1 MFEVACPS
9 CKATYQVDERR
20 VPATGLKMRC
30 PKCGESFQVTTPG
43 GEAPVLGAAL
53 GLGKT
58 APKPNFGKST
68 VIGVAPNVAGG
79 AAPAASAAKPP
90 LPAPATRNMRS
101 TMIGVAPQ
109 GAAAPERPAPPA
121 AAAKSPEAAPRPAAP
136 AAPPPRVAG
145 APAAPPPRVGAPA
158 APPPRAAA
166 PAAPRP
172 AAPRLA
178 PIVAKPTGID
188 LDLADD
194 EPVEELP
201 DGELEAELPALPSR
215 ASALDVSKPEA
226 GMTAAVSTEDAV
238 AVRRRN
244 LFPSVDAL
252 DFSSPEPSFDEVDLP
267 SKAQVSDELDLD
279 VERRSVVPTFEQ
291 PATVRPANKAASK
304 GAAIDA
310 QEIDLPSIP
319 PARDEAPEL
328 DLPSPVADLPV
339 AATPHRRAAPEHPTT
354 RMPKVTMGAELPS
367 VVKRSAGPSA
377 FDELPDLMADLP
389 VVSGELP
396 SLAAG
401 LPALGG
407 ADLPDLT
414 ADLPIV
420 GGNLPMP
427 AVGLPSPGAGLPNVA
442 FGLPDIAAGLPDQ
455 AAGLPGDF
463 SGFPTSPNRSP
474 SGAKSL
480 GTGSLPPA
488 EAEYGN
494 FDFGGAADFSD
505 QGGAATDLAGDSL
518 GDDEGEF
525 DAFPTEQT
533 GRASSPPRQRDARG
547 TTGYGEVALDGG
559 GAGGGIALEEE
570 PQRPVADSGP
580 RVVPPPTLGTPGVAA
595 TVPAGAGAVLPE
607 ERKRV
612 SRGVKV
618 SVAAAVALTVAGGA
632 LALLPDV
639 GPYGSFI
646 IIDTLKAG
654 EYDALLQSVSRESE
668 ALCAADSADG
678 ADRAFA
684 KAEASLAAAP
694 RFKPLRAYAAYSGF
708 ARQVRFGRDANGFAR
723 AKVLLDAFEGVDS
736 ASVPYLQL
744 ARAARDIAEGK
755 LPSAAEAQ
763 ALLGAGSKLEG
774 AVLVGEAALAS
785 KNAQLALS
793 AWSQAGAAQA
803 SPRTAFG
810 LARAQVL
817 AGKND
822 EAQKLAESV
831 LAKNPKHPGAQLLLA
846 RLRLG
851 ERARDEELVKTLEGV
866 VQAASGASQAERVD
880 ALNLLGRLHM
890 IRSRVT
896 RAEESFNK
904 ALAMQSNSIDA
915 MLGLGDAYFA
925 SGRNAEALARY
936 EAATKVDAENLTAQ
950 LGIVR
955 AKLSLESLDDA
966 TKLLDGLSAKYP
978 KSTAVAY
985 WFGRAKELVGEREI
999 ALKSYRTATELG
1011 EDVPE
1016 LVSAY
1021 AGLTRLLGQLGQAEE
1036 ANREIQ
1042 KAVEKFPDRPEI
1054 YVAIGDLATSQA
1066 NYERAVAQYD
1076 KALALDPQ
1084 DIGIHFK
1091 RGVAFR
1097 RARNF
1102 ENAQKEFELVAK
1114 GDPEFPGLALEW
1126 GLLYEASGRAEE
1138 ALVAYESALK
1148 KAPKDPDLMLRV
1160 GCGKANAGQA
1170 EAAEKLLRTVLEE
1183 RSNSAETN
1191 HCLGRA
1197 ILLGGGP
1204 TRLREAMRY
1213 LERAVVL
1220 DANRAE
1226 HHLYVGWAANELN
1239 DPLRASQALTRAL
1252 ELDQTLADAYWQ
1264 RGVLRGR
1271 QGAVRDAVLDLER
1284 ALQLSPSRFEAH
1296 AGLADAYFNLGRE
1309 QDALAEWSRAVSQ
1322 GPAQPVW
1329 YFRYGKLLFDNR
1341 RVPEAR
1347 EQLQK
1352 AVDEGQKLPAKP
1364 LWLWEA
1370 HRLLALCI
1378 GRHPDAVVHWQTF
1391 VVNADSN
1398 SPYRAEAMRAL
1409 KALGQ

>member
-1 MFEVACPS
+1 
-9 CKATYQVDERR
+9 VD
-20 VPATGLKMRC
+20 
-30 PKCGESFQVTTPG
+30 
-43 GEAPVLGAAL
+43 
-53 GLGKT
+53 
-58 APKPNFGKST
+58 
-68 VIGVAPNVAGG
+68 
-79 AAPAASAAKPP
+79 
-90 LPAPATRNMRS
+90 
-101 TMIGVAPQ
+101 
-109 GAAAPERPAPPA
+109 
-121 AAAKSPEAAPRPAAP
+121 
-136 AAPPPRVAG
+136 
-145 APAAPPPRVGAPA
+145 
-158 APPPRAAA
+158 
-166 PAAPRP
+166 
-172 AAPRLA
+172 
-178 PIVAKPTGID
+178 KPTGID
-188 LDLADD
+188 LDLTDD

-201 DGELEAELPALPSR
+201 DGELEAELPALPAR
-215 ASALDVSKPEA
+215 GPALDLGNSAQSAQVSA
-226 GMTAAVSTEDAV
+226 DDAV
-238 AVRRRN
+238 AARRRN

-252 DFSSPEPSFDEVDLP
+252 DFSAPEPPEPAFDDVDLP

-279 VERRSVVPTFEQ
+279 VERRSLPTFEQ
-291 PATVRPANKAASK
+291 PATVRPANKAAPK
-304 GAAIDA
+304 AAALDA

-319 PARDEAPEL
+319 PPQDQAPEL
-328 DLPSPVADLPV
+328 DLPSPVAHLP
-339 AATPHRRAAPEHPTT
+339 AMATPHRRAAPEHPTT
-354 RMPKVTMGAELPS
+354 RMPKVTMGAELPA
-367 VVKRSAGPSA
+367 VVTRSAAAPSA

-401 LPALGG
+401 LPSLGG

-414 ADLPIV
+414 GDLPIV

-427 AVGLPSPGAGLPNVA
+427 AAGLPSPAASLPSPSAGLPNVA
-442 FGLPDIAAGLPDQ
+442 FGLPDMAAGLPDQ

-463 SGFPTSPNRSP
+463 SAFPTSPSRSP
-474 SGAKSL
+474 SGAKAL
-480 GTGSLPPA
+480 GAASIPPA

-505 QGGAATDLAGDSL
+505 QGGAVTGLAADAL

-533 GRASSPPRQRDARG
+533 GRASSPPRPRDTRG
-547 TTGYGEVALDGG
+547 GGTGYGEVALDG

-580 RVVPPPTLGTPGVAA
+580 RVVPPPTPGVAA
-595 TVPAGAGAVLPE
+595 TVPAGAGAVLPQ

-618 SVAAAVALTVAGGA
+618 GVAAAVALTVAGGA

-654 EYDALLQSVSRESE
+654 EYDALLQTVSRDSE
-668 ALCAADSADG
+668 ALCAADSVQG

-708 ARQVRFGRDANGFAR
+708 ARQVRFGRDTNGFAR
-723 AKVLLDAFEGVDS
+723 AQVLLDSLEGVESDR
-736 ASVPYLQL
+736 VPYLRL

-763 ALLGAGSKLEG
+763 SLLGAGSKLEG
-774 AVLVGEAALAS
+774 AVLVGESALAS
-785 KNAQLALS
+785 KNAQLAMS

-817 AGKND
+817 AGKTD

-831 LAKNPKHPGAQLLLA
+831 LAKNAKHPGAQLLLA
-846 RLRLG
+846 RLRIG
-851 ERARDEELVKTLEGV
+851 ERARDQELVKALEGV
-866 VQAASGASQAERVD
+866 LEPSSGASQAERVE

-890 IRSRVT
+890 IRSRVS

-904 ALAMQSNSIDA
+904 ALAMQANSIEA
-915 MLGLGDAYFA
+915 MLGLGDAFFA

-936 EAATKVDAENLTAQ
+936 EAATKVDATNLTAQ

-955 AKLSLESLDDA
+955 AKLALESLEDA
-966 TKLLDGLSAKYP
+966 TKLLDGLSAQYP

-985 WFGRAKELVGEREI
+985 WFGRAKELVGEREL
-999 ALKSYRTATELG
+999 ALESYRTAADLA

-1036 ANREIQ
+1036 AAREAQ

-1054 YVAIGDLATSQA
+1054 YVAMGDLATSQA
-1066 NYERAVAQYD
+1066 NYDRAVEQYD

-1102 ENAQKEFELVAK
+1102 ESAQKEFELVAK

-1213 LERAVVL
+1213 LERAVIL

-1271 QGAVRDAVLDLER
+1271 QGAVRDAVVDLER

-1309 QDALAEWSRAVSQ
+1309 QDALAEWNRAVSQ

-1347 EQLQK
+1347 AELQK
-1352 AVDEGQKLPAKP
+1352 AVAEGQKLTAKP